1 MGQRA
6 QRTRKALP
14 VPGGVSI
21 DGIGDLAG
29 ADLGPHGLGTDTV
42 HSRQY
47 GGRPGLLV
55 FASSDRTP
63 HGRLLHVSMSF
74 ADRDPSWDEIKA
86 VRAAFFP
93 PDVDVA
99 QILPR
104 AGTYVNVAQHAF
116 HLWEIPGEWGI
127 GKDGMI

>member
-1 MGQRA
+1 MGQRG
-6 QRTRKALP
+6 QRTRRPLP
-14 VPGGVSI
+14 VPAAVSI

-29 ADLGPHGLGTDTV
+29 ADLGPGGLGRDTV
-42 HSRQY
+42 HARQY
-47 GGRPGLLV
+47 GGRPGVCV

-63 HGRLLHVSMSF
+63 HGRLLHVSLSF
-74 ADRDPSWDEIKA
+74 ADRDPTWAELKA
-86 VRAAFFP
+86 VRSAFFP

-104 AGTYVNVAQHAF
+104 TRDYVNFATRAF